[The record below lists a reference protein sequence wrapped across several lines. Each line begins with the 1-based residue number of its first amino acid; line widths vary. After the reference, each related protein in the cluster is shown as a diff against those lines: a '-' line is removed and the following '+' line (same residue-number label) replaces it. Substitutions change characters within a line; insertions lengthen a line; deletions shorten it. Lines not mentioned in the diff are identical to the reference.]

1 MEMTQRTRRQVK
13 ASLKSQ
19 QPLCGDCVG
28 LKCEKLISDSK
39 QVCSKLGKTAT
50 SKPCPHFIAD
60 TKPLQPILKRDAF
73 DTLSR
78 LFQEIPKDAL
88 RNVASLLYN
97 EKKTRAAGYFFGQKV
112 YVRYRGAANA
122 DYLSNFMIARVMSVN
137 SEFIR
142 LTSQDGK
149 CNLTFMKK
157 TCQDVIL
164 SVDEF
169 DELRKKMVAKGRLVD
184 PDVTKLIAKKY
195 RAEEEYELNMTSE
208 SAGGQITTIDTVFK
222 ENKVPRKKQK
232 KHVDLVDLVN
242 GLMAGHTDV
251 DEKSRK
257 YKTAAPKRG
266 KAASDGTGY
275 QRIDVSGD

>member
-1 MEMTQRTRRQVK
+1 MEMTNRTRKQVK

-28 LKCEKLISDSK
+28 LKCEKLIADNK

-73 DTLSR
+73 DALVG
-78 LFQEIPKDAL
+78 LFQEIPKGAL
-88 RNVASLLYN
+88 RNVASLLYS

-137 SEFIR
+137 KEFIR

-157 TCQDVIL
+157 TCQEIIL
-164 SVDEF
+164 SVEEF
-169 DELRKKMVAKGRLVD
+169 AALRTKMLAKGRLVD

-195 RAEEEYELNMTSE
+195 RAEEEHELNMTSD
-208 SAGGQITTIDTVFK
+208 SAGGQVTTIDTVFK
-222 ENKVPRKKQK
+222 ENKIPRRKGKKTI
-232 KHVDLVDLVN
+232 DLVDLVN

-251 DEKSRK
+251 DKKSSQYKNRDAKSKPSKSGYEK
-257 YKTAAPKRG
+257 
-266 KAASDGTGY
+266 
-275 QRIDVSGD
+275 IDVSGD

>member
-1 MEMTQRTRRQVK
+1 MEMTNRTRRQVK

-28 LKCEKLISDSK
+28 LKCEKLISDNK

-50 SKPCPHFIAD
+50 SKSCPYFIAD
-60 TKPLQPILKRDAF
+60 TKPLQVLQKRDAF
-73 DTLSR
+73 DALVG
-78 LFQEIPKDAL
+78 LLKEIPKDGL

-157 TCQDVIL
+157 TCKDIIL
-164 SVDEF
+164 SVEEF

-184 PDVTKLIAKKY
+184 PDVKKLIAKKY
-195 RAEEEYELNMTSE
+195 RAEEEYELNMSSE
-208 SAGGQITTIDTVFK
+208 SAGGQVTTIDSVFK
-222 ENKVPRKKQK
+222 ENKLPRRKAKKA
-232 KHVDLVDLVN
+232 VDLVDLVN

-251 DEKSRK
+251 DKASKGYKRPSEKRS
-257 YKTAAPKRG
+257 KTSG
-266 KAASDGTGY
+266 SGY
-275 QRIDVSGD
+275 ERIDVSGD